1 MGISTDTIRKDIWN
15 TIYTY
20 LNKNIVDP
28 NSRSKKWIYGAM
40 PKVDDRFS
48 GFPILIM
55 PSASIEKTTGTFDK
69 DKDKSFELT
78 ITAYATKSED
88 VDKALDAVDAVL
100 SDINVI
106 DKRFTLLD
114 VTQTDIA
121 SAMLDNQRI
130 HYSSLVYSVEIDIW
144 YLIK

>member
-1 MGISTDTIRKDIWN
+1 MSISTDTIRKDIWS

-20 LNKNIVDP
+20 LNDNIVDP

-88 VDKALDAVDAVL
+88 IDKALDAVDALL

-130 HYSSLVYSVEIDIW
+130 HYSSLVYTVEIDIW

>member
-130 HYSSLVYSVEIDIW
+130 HYSSLVYTVEIDI
-144 YLIK
+144 

>member
-130 HYSSLVYSVEIDIW
+130 HYSSLVYAVEIDI
-144 YLIK
+144 

>member
-1 MGISTDTIRKDIWN
+1 MSISTNTIRKDIWS

-20 LNKNIVDP
+20 LNTNIVDP
-28 NSRSKKWIYGAM
+28 NSRAKKWIYGAM

-48 GFPILIM
+48 GFPILII
-55 PSASIEKTTGTFDK
+55 PSVSIEKTTGTFDK

-88 VDKALDAVDAVL
+88 IDKALDAVDKVL
-100 SDINVI
+100 SDLNDI
-106 DKRFTLLD
+106 DKTFTLID

-130 HYSSLVYSVEIDIW
+130 HYSSLVYTVEIDIW

>member
-1 MGISTDTIRKDIWN
+1 MSISTNTIRKDIWN

-130 HYSSLVYSVEIDIW
+130 HYSSLVYSVEIDI
-144 YLIK
+144 

>member
-130 HYSSLVYSVEIDIW
+130 HYSSLVYTVEIDIW
-144 YLIK
+144 FLIK

>member
-1 MGISTDTIRKDIWN
+1 MSISTDTIRKDIWS

-20 LNKNIVDP
+20 LNTNIVDP
-28 NSRSKKWIYGAM
+28 NSRAKKWIYGAM

-88 VDKALDAVDAVL
+88 IDKALDAVDKVL
-100 SDINVI
+100 SDLNDI
-106 DKRFTLLD
+106 DKTFTLID

-130 HYSSLVYSVEIDIW
+130 HYSSLVYTVEIDI
-144 YLIK
+144 

>member
-130 HYSSLVYSVEIDIW
+130 HYSSLVYSVEIDI
-144 YLIK
+144 